1 MSAHSVSNRTA
12 LPVKRHRAA
21 VTLLAG
27 RVLHTPR
34 TSGLAKYHRPVQ
46 KPVDFLAR
54 VVATAFGSGYS
65 PVAPGTAGSAVGLLL
80 FWPMAA
86 LPWAWLLGASAVLFV
101 VGSLAA
107 GRVAR
112 RVGLKD
118 PGIVVVDEVVGQW
131 VTLSALPFTPVTAA
145 LGFLLFRAMD
155 IAKPWPARDL
165 ERVPGGWG
173 IMADDVAAGVYAHL
187 LLRVL
192 LAVWPV
198 G

>member
-1 MSAHSVSNRTA
+1 MR
-12 LPVKRHRAA
+12 RA
-21 VTLLAG
+21 
-27 RVLHTPR
+27 
-34 TSGLAKYHRPVQ
+34 
-46 KPVDFLAR
+46 VDFLAR

-65 PVAPGTAGSAVGLLL
+65 PFAPGTAGSAVGLLL

-86 LPWAWLLGASAVLFV
+86 WPWPWQVAAAAALFL
-101 VGSLAA
+101 VGSLAG

-112 RVGLKD
+112 HVGLKD

-131 VTLSALPFTPVTAA
+131 VTLAALPFTPVTAA
-145 LGFLLFRAMD
+145 LGFLLFRTMD
-155 IAKPWPARDL
+155 IVKPWPARDL

-187 LLRVL
+187 ALRVAL
-192 LAVWPV
+192 LVWPI

>member
-1 MSAHSVSNRTA
+1 MS
-12 LPVKRHRAA
+12 
-21 VTLLAG
+21 
-27 RVLHTPR
+27 
-34 TSGLAKYHRPVQ
+34 
-46 KPVDFLAR
+46 R
-54 VVATAFGSGYS
+54 VVDAAARAVATGLGSGHS

-86 LPWAWLLGASAVLFV
+86 LAWPWQLALCGGLCV
-101 VGSLAA
+101 VGALAA

-112 RVGLKD
+112 QVGRKD
-118 PGIVVVDEVVGQW
+118 PGLVVVDEVVGQW
-131 VTLSALPFTPVTAA
+131 VTLAALPFTPATAA

-155 IAKPWPARDL
+155 VLKPWPARDL
-165 ERVPGGWG
+165 ERLPGGWG

-187 LLRVL
+187 LLRAG

>member
-1 MSAHSVSNRTA
+1 MQRIIDFVA
-12 LPVKRHRAA
+12 RA
-21 VTLLAG
+21 VG
-27 RVLHTPR
+27 
-34 TSGLAKYHRPVQ
+34 
-46 KPVDFLAR
+46 
-54 VVATAFGSGYS
+54 TAFGSGYA
-65 PVAPGTAGSAVGLLL
+65 PFAPGTAGSAVGLLL

-86 LPWAWLLGASAVLFV
+86 WPWPWPLGASAVLFL

-112 RVGLKD
+112 LVGLKD

-131 VTLSALPFTPVTAA
+131 VTLTALPFTPVTAA
-145 LGFLLFRAMD
+145 AGFVLFRIMD
-155 IAKPWPARDL
+155 VVKPWPARDL

-187 LLRVL
+187 VLRVGL
-192 LAVWPV
+192 LLWPI